1 MTTEQKNLLIH
12 ANPIDAYRTFITN
25 EELHNTHQ
33 MLSRT
38 AANALRVVNGVTTTK
53 DEIIASQQALFM
65 MLNLEMI

>member
-12 ANPIDAYRTFITN
+12 VNPIDAYKTFIVN
-25 EELHNTHQ
+25 EDLQNTHR

-38 AANALRVVNGVTTTK
+38 AANALRVVNGITTK
-53 DEIIASQQALFM
+53 GEIIASQQALYM

>member
-12 ANPIDAYRTFITN
+12 ANPIDAYKTFIVN
-25 EELHNTHQ
+25 EDLQNTHR

-53 DEIIASQQALFM
+53 GEIIASQQALYM